1 MANRQDHVDLRNGN
15 VIRSRESARQVGA
28 KRCRFVSYTLLQPPP
43 KAAKAAKPAR
53 RRRGRAA

>member
-15 VIRSRESARQVGA
+15 VIRSRESARRVGA
-28 KRCRFVSYTLLQPPP
+28 KRCRFVSYTLLQPP

-53 RRRGRAA
+53 RRRGRAG